1 MTNNIRGILL
11 KVMAVTIFTFMMAII
26 KATAGEVPTGQQV
39 FYRAF
44 FSILVV
50 IGWLAARG
58 DLLGALRTS
67 NISGH
72 IWRGLAGAAA
82 MSLRFFAIGVL
93 MFSEVTA
100 LGFTTPL
107 VLTVLAVVILGETVR
122 AFRLITVTLGFL
134 GVLIVLWPTINFS
147 DERSTFELI
156 GALAILGSAALAA
169 LAHIF
174 VRRLV
179 VTENTAQI
187 VFYYSLLVT
196 ILSLLSL
203 PFGWVVPTF
212 EASLML
218 IGAGL
223 IGGVGQIFLTA
234 AYRNAPAS
242 VVAPFDY
249 SSMLLALGIGYFWF
263 AEIPNWWTI
272 VGATVIILSGIVILW
287 REQWLGRQ
295 RNLAQISH

>member
-1 MTNNIRGILL
+1 
-11 KVMAVTIFTFMMAII
+11 
-26 KATAGEVPTGQQV
+26 
-39 FYRAF
+39 
-44 FSILVV
+44 
-50 IGWLAARG
+50 
-58 DLLGALRTS
+58 
-67 NISGH
+67 
-72 IWRGLAGAAA
+72 
-82 MSLRFFAIGVL
+82 
-93 MFSEVTA
+93 
-100 LGFTTPL
+100 
-107 VLTVLAVVILGETVR
+107 
-122 AFRLITVTLGFL
+122 
-134 GVLIVLWPTINFS
+134 LIVLWPTINFS

-174 VRRLV
+174 VRRLI

-187 VFYYSLLVT
+187 VFYFSLLVT
-196 ILSLLSL
+196 VLSLLSL

-212 EASLML
+212 KASLML

-272 VGATVIILSGIVILW
+272 IGATVIILSGIVILW

-295 RNLAQISH
+295 SNLQQIPH

>member
-1 MTNNIRGILL
+1 M
-11 KVMAVTIFTFMMAII
+11 
-26 KATAGEVPTGQQV
+26 
-39 FYRAF
+39 
-44 FSILVV
+44 LVV

-58 DLLGALRTS
+58 DLRTTLRTS

-72 IWRGLAGAAA
+72 IWRGFSGALA

-93 MFSEVTA
+93 TFSEVTA

-107 VLTVLAVVILGETVR
+107 ILTILAAIILGETVR
-122 AFRLITVTLGFL
+122 AFRIITLTFGFF
-134 GVLIVLWPTINFS
+134 GIVIVLWPTLNFS
-147 DERSTFELI
+147 NERSTFEFI
-156 GALAILGSAALAA
+156 GAVAILGSAALAA

-179 VTENTAQI
+179 ATENTAQI
-187 VFYYSLLVT
+187 VFYFSLLVA

-203 PFGWVVPTF
+203 PFGWVVPSF
-212 EASLML
+212 ETSLML
-218 IGAGL
+218 ICAGL
-223 IGGVGQIFLTA
+223 IGGVGQICLTA

-242 VVAPFDY
+242 LVAPFDY

-263 AEIPNWWTI
+263 SEIPNWWTI
-272 VGATVIILSGIVILW
+272 IGATIIIVSGIAILW

>member
-26 KATAGEVPTGQQV
+26 KATAAEVPTGQQV

-44 FSILVV
+44 FSMLVV

-58 DLLGALRTS
+58 DLPGALRTS
-67 NISGH
+67 NVSGH
-72 IWRGLAGAAA
+72 IWRGLAGAVA

-93 MFSEVTA
+93 TFPEVTA

-107 VLTVLAVVILGETVR
+107 VLTILAAVILGETVR
-122 AFRLITVTLGFL
+122 AFRLITVTLGFF

-187 VFYYSLLVT
+187 VFYFSLLVT
-196 ILSLLSL
+196 VLSLFSL

-212 EASLML
+212 KASLML

-223 IGGVGQIFLTA
+223 LGGVGQICLTA

-263 AEIPNWWTI
+263 AETPNWWTI
-272 VGATVIILSGIVILW
+272 IGATVIILSGIVILW

-295 RNLAQISH
+295 SNLAQIPH

>member
-26 KATAGEVPTGQQV
+26 KATAGEVPTGQQL

-58 DLLGALRTS
+58 DLPGALRTS

-72 IWRGLAGAAA
+72 IWRGLAGAVA

-93 MFSEVTA
+93 TFSEVTA

-107 VLTVLAVVILGETVR
+107 VLTILAAVILGETVR
-122 AFRLITVTLGFL
+122 VFRLITVTLGFF
-134 GVLIVLWPTINFS
+134 GVLIVLWPTINFN
-147 DERSTFELI
+147 DEQSTFELI

-187 VFYYSLLVT
+187 VFYFSLLVT
-196 ILSLLSL
+196 VLSFLSL

-212 EASLML
+212 KASLML

-223 IGGVGQIFLTA
+223 IGGVGQICLTA

-263 AEIPNWWTI
+263 GEIPNWWTI
-272 VGATVIILSGIVILW
+272 IGATVIILSGIVILW

-295 RNLAQISH
+295 SNLEQIPH

>member
-1 MTNNIRGILL
+1 MTDNLRGIFF
-11 KVMAVTIFTFMMAII
+11 KISAVTIFTVMMAII

-44 FSILVV
+44 FSMLVV

-58 DLLGALRTS
+58 DLRTTLRTS

-72 IWRGLAGAAA
+72 IWRGFSGALA

-93 MFSEVTA
+93 TFSEVTA

-107 VLTVLAVVILGETVR
+107 VLTILAAIILGETVR
-122 AFRLITVTLGFL
+122 AFRLITVTLGFF
-134 GVLIVLWPTINFS
+134 GVVIVLWPTLNFS
-147 DERSTFELI
+147 NERSTFELI
-156 GALAILGSAALAA
+156 GAAAILGSAALAA

-179 VTENTAQI
+179 ATENTAQI
-187 VFYYSLLVT
+187 VFYFSLLVA
-196 ILSLLSL
+196 ILSLFSL
-203 PFGWVVPTF
+203 PFGWVVPSF
-212 EASLML
+212 ETSLML
-218 IGAGL
+218 ICAGL
-223 IGGVGQIFLTA
+223 IGGVGQICLTA

-242 VVAPFDY
+242 IVAPFDY

-263 AEIPNWWTI
+263 SEIPNWWTI
-272 VGATVIILSGIVILW
+272 IGATIIIISGIAILW

-295 RNLAQISH
+295 RNLAQIAH

>member
-1 MTNNIRGILL
+1 MTDNLRGIFL
-11 KVMAVTIFTFMMAII
+11 KITAVTIFTVMMAII

-44 FSILVV
+44 FSMLVV

-58 DLLGALRTS
+58 DLGSALQTS

-72 IWRGLAGAAA
+72 IWRGFSGALA

-93 MFSEVTA
+93 TFSEVTA

-107 VLTVLAVVILGETVR
+107 ILTILAAIILGETVR
-122 AFRLITVTLGFL
+122 AFRIITLIFGFF
-134 GVLIVLWPTINFS
+134 GIVIVLWPTLNFS
-147 DERSTFELI
+147 NERSTFELI
-156 GALAILGSAALAA
+156 GAVAILGSAALAA

-179 VTENTAQI
+179 ATENTAQI
-187 VFYYSLLVT
+187 VFYFSLLVA

-203 PFGWVVPTF
+203 PFGWVVPSF
-212 EASLML
+212 ETSLML
-218 IGAGL
+218 ICAGL
-223 IGGVGQIFLTA
+223 IGGVGQICLTA

-242 VVAPFDY
+242 LVAPFDY

-263 AEIPNWWTI
+263 SEIPNWWTI
-272 VGATVIILSGIVILW
+272 IGATIIIVSGIAILW
-287 REQWLGRQ
+287 REQRLGRQ

>member
-1 MTNNIRGILL
+1 MTDNLRGIFF
-11 KVMAVTIFTFMMAII
+11 KIIAVSIFTFMMAII

-93 MFSEVTA
+93 TFPEVTA

-107 VLTVLAVVILGETVR
+107 VLTILAAVVLGETVR
-122 AFRLITVTLGFL
+122 VFRLITVTLGFF

-187 VFYYSLLVT
+187 VFYFSLLVT
-196 ILSLLSL
+196 VLSLLSL

-212 EASLML
+212 KASLML

-272 VGATVIILSGIVILW
+272 IGATVIILSGIVILW

-295 RNLAQISH
+295 SNLQQIPH